1 MDLTAGG
8 AVADLQWARLKTAA
22 GVPLRRGAWYRVAA
36 LTPLEAVVTVDDKSI
51 VVPRLWV
58 ELRSALP
65 REWTVLRSPPLSS
78 RTPESFRRGYLVC
91 PGCGHRVGLPLT
103 LHTATQLCLGC
114 SDTFSIAWKE
124 HYWEKGDAPGAQ

>member
-1 MDLTAGG
+1 M
-8 AVADLQWARLKTAA
+8 ADTRGTVTDSQWARLKRAA
-22 GVPLRRGAWYRVAA
+22 GVPLRRGAWYPVAA

-51 VVPRLWV
+51 IVPRSCL

-65 REWTVLRSPPLSS
+65 REWTVLHSPPLSS

-103 LHTATQLCLGC
+103 LHTETQLCLRC

-124 HYWEKGDAPGAQ
+124 HYWEKPAASSEQ